1 MVIWICDSMNPY
13 KTVANEPFKVWIES
27 LQPKFDMPSEK
38 LIRTKIIPELYQKMQ
53 YFIKGIIGRE
63 MLEFAFT
70 TDAWTSSQQESLL
83 SITVHIVTRDLT
95 RKVAILRT
103 MPANYSHTAEALQE
117 DIKNILIAWGLKEP
131 VVILRDNAANIS
143 KALEGM
149 NGVPCF
155 IHTLQLVVKHSILK
169 QKQVA
174 NIIKKSRNLVKKLRK
189 PAGMLVG

>member
-1 MVIWICDSMNPY
+1 
-13 KTVANEPFKVWIES
+13 
-27 LQPKFDMPSEK
+27 
-38 LIRTKIIPELYQKMQ
+38 
-53 YFIKGIIGRE
+53 
-63 MLEFAFT
+63 
-70 TDAWTSSQQESLL
+70 
-83 SITVHIVTRDLT
+83 
-95 RKVAILRT
+95 